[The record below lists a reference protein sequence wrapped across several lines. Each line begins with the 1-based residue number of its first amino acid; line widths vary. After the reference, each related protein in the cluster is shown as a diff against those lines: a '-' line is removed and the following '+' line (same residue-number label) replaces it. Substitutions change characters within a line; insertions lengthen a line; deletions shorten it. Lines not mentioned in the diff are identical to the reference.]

1 MTAAEHTST
10 GVLSLPGV
18 AKGVAGGLAGGLVFG
33 VLMQMMG
40 MIGMIAMM
48 VGSDS
53 VVVGWLIHL
62 AISAF
67 IGATFA
73 LLVGR
78 RIAGFGPG
86 VLFGIG
92 YGIVWW
98 VLGGLIAMPAAL
110 GMPVFQINQTSL
122 ISLMGHMIFGA
133 ILGLTFAA
141 LNRRSA

>member
-1 MTAAEHTST
+1 MTAAQQTSV
-10 GVLSLPGV
+10 GALSLPGI
-18 AKGVAGGLAGGLVFG
+18 ARGAAGGLAGGMVFG
-33 VLMQMMG
+33 MLMQMMG

-53 VVVGWLIHL
+53 VVVGWLVHL

-73 LLVGR
+73 LLLGSRVS
-78 RIAGFGPG
+78 GFGAGLLYG
-86 VLFGIG
+86 VG

-110 GMPVFQINQTSL
+110 GMPVFQLNVTSL
-122 ISLMGHMIFGA
+122 MSLMGHMLFGA
-133 ILGLTFAA
+133 VLGLTLAA
-141 LNRRSA
+141 LNRRTA